1 VDGRKGVHPKLFHK
15 RCNWVC
21 RWLRLDASQAG
32 VSGVASA
39 KGGSLSLVGVLVA
52 SESLGGVELARAVE
66 AWEQARRGCG
76 LSLCRLSG
84 GGF

>member
-1 VDGRKGVHPKLFHK
+1 MDGRKGVNPKLFHK
-15 RCNWVC
+15 RFNRVC

-32 VSGVASA
+32 IGGVASA

-66 AWEQARRGCG
+66 AWEQARRGSG